1 MPKLLLFDIDGTL
14 IDSHGAGGSA
24 ILDAA
29 EAYFGIQREQL
40 PPLQLAGSTDP
51 AIAMDVFGHV
61 GREHSREMIFAFLD
75 HYLANLERRLQA
87 PDFRGVMLPGVKS
100 LLDALREEKDAHLG
114 LLTGN
119 IRRGAAIKLGRHGI
133 FDRFIDGGFGCDHHD
148 RNQLGPIATQ
158 RMQTATGTTYD
169 IADIIVIGDTPKD
182 IRCAAAFGA
191 KCLAVAT
198 GDYSVDQLDALQP
211 WRTVESFADVPA
223 TVELLV
229 RGE

>member
-1 MPKLLLFDIDGTL
+1 MPRLLLFDIDGTL

-29 EAYFGIQREQL
+29 ESYFGIDRAVL
-40 PPLQLAGSTDP
+40 PKLQLAGSTDP
-51 AIAMDVFGHV
+51 AIAMDVFGHL
-61 GREHSREMIFAFLD
+61 GREHSRETIFAFLD

-100 LLDALREEKDAHLG
+100 LLDALREETDAHLG

-133 FDRFIDGGFGCDHHD
+133 FDRFSDGGFGCDHHD
-148 RNQLGPIATQ
+148 RNQLGPIARQ
-158 RMQTATGTTYD
+158 RMQAATGTTYD
-169 IADIIVIGDTPKD
+169 LTDIIVIGDTPKD
-182 IRCAAAFGA
+182 IRCATALGA

-198 GDYSVDQLDALQP
+198 GDYTVDELDALKP
-211 WRTVESFADVPA
+211 WRAVPSFADVSV
-223 TVELLV
+223 TVELLM

>member
-29 EAYFGIQREQL
+29 EAYFGVRRDQL

-61 GREHSREMIFAFLD
+61 GREHSRDTIFAFLD
-75 HYLANLERRLQA
+75 HYLAHLERRLHA
-87 PDFRGVMLPGVKS
+87 PDFSGFMLPGVKS

-133 FDRFIDGGFGCDHHD
+133 FDRFLDGGFGCDHHD
-148 RNQLGPIATQ
+148 RNQLGPIATR
-158 RMQTATGTTYD
+158 RMQAATGTTYD
-169 IADIIVIGDTPKD
+169 LSDIIVIGDTPKD

-191 KCLAVAT
+191 RCLAVAT
-198 GDYSVDQLDALQP
+198 GDYAVDDLHALHP
-211 WRTVESFADVPA
+211 WRTLPSFEDVSA
-223 TVELLV
+223 TVELLM
-229 RGE
+229 R